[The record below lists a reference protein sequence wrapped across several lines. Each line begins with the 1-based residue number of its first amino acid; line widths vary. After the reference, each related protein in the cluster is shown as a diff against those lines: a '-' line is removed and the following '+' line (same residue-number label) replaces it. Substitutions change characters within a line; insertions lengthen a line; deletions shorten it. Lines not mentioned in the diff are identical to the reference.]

1 VQLVLQSRSLAFALD
16 PIDLATIEVNICGA
30 EIKSITYSLICRFS
44 CLLEFFDLDFQP
56 CAIVEGFVLCIE
68 RLVEH
73 IAHEWLDRSRL
84 LTSDTTDNV
93 QLIQNIFD
101 LGHKIR
107 LGCYVKELFY
117 C

>member
-1 VQLVLQSRSLAFALD
+1 M
-16 PIDLATIEVNICGA
+16 
-30 EIKSITYSLICRFS
+30 SITYSLICRFS

-56 CAIVEGFVLCIE
+56 RAIVEGFVLCIE

-73 IAHEWLDRSRL
+73 IAHEWLDHGRL

-107 LGCYVKELFY
+107 LGCYVEELFY